1 MKCPKCQHENT
12 DTAKF
17 CEECAA
23 PLPRTCA
30 DCGSQVSLT
39 AKFCPQCG
47 HPLRPVA
54 DDPRFASPKSY
65 TPQHLADK
73 ILTSRAALEGERKQ
87 VTVLFADIKG
97 SMELFANRDPEH
109 AQKLLDPV
117 LERMI
122 EAVHR
127 YEGTVNRVMGDGIM
141 ALFGAPIAHED
152 HAVRA
157 CYAALRMQETV
168 ARYANEVQRSHGV
181 PVTIRVGLNSGEIV
195 VCAIGNDL
203 HMDYTVVGQTAH
215 LAARMEQMA
224 KPGSVLTTADT
235 LQLAEGYVA
244 MKPLGPVPVKGLAEL
259 VEIYEVTGAGAAR
272 SRLQA
277 AAGRGLTRFVGRDV
291 ELEQLCR
298 AQQLAAQSR
307 SQVVAIVGE
316 AGVGK
321 SRLVHEFVHSD
332 HTAGWLVLESSSA
345 SYGHATPYLPVIELL
360 RHYFQINVHDST
372 RSIRERVTGKILTLD
387 SSLEDAI
394 PPVLDL
400 LDALDEEHPFRSLDP
415 LQHRQCT
422 YQAVT
427 RLLLSENRVQPV
439 VAVFEDLQW
448 NDSLTLGLLNEF
460 VVGAKDARLLLV
472 VSYRPE
478 YRDEWRSW
486 PNYRQLRLG
495 PLASETLAEL
505 LQALLGS
512 DPSLSTVKSFL
523 AERASGNP
531 FFAEEIVRALVGTR
545 VLEGARGSYR
555 LARPFSSIEVPPTV
569 QAVLAARIDALPAAE
584 KRLLHEA
591 AVVGHDAPFTLL
603 HAICGLTEDELRG
616 LLDNLQAAEFLYAT
630 QLFPD
635 LQYTFKHSLTHD
647 VTYRGVLHERR
658 RDIHARVVDAMEKL
672 YADRLGEQVER
683 LAHHAVRGELQEKAM
698 HYLRQ
703 AGGKAA
709 ARAALADARA
719 WFEQALGVLKAL
731 PESQAALEQA
741 FEIRL
746 ELRPVLRQLGEGR
759 QMLEHLREAEALAER
774 LKDDRRL
781 GQVCAFMTTVQS
793 TLNELDEALVTGTRA
808 LEIAERLGDL
818 RLRILTTSY
827 LEQAYYYRGEYEHV
841 VEFATDNLA
850 ALPAEWVHEY
860 FGMAVPASIFG
871 RAWLIMSLAELGR
884 FTEAAK
890 YQAEAIRLAE
900 PTEHAFT
907 IGWAHFAAS
916 MPHLLKGDWAKARL
930 QVEHWIAMLR
940 SGNVAIHLPWAAA
953 SSAWALAQIGEAG
966 EALNWVREAEQL
978 LERQAA
984 RGIVGHRGW
993 AYHAVGRAS
1002 LLLGRLDEARR
1013 LGDRAVETSQRQPG
1027 FAAHALCLLGDIA
1040 THPDRFD
1047 AESGEAHYGEALALA
1062 QPHGMRPVVAHC
1074 HLGLGNLYRR
1084 ASQPQHARENL
1095 TTAMTMYREM
1105 DMGFWLEQGKADMA
1119 NSGHVEPRVRRAVKM
1134 LGPRP

>member
-12 DTAKF
+12 NKAKF

-39 AKFCPQCG
+39 AKFCAQCG
-47 HPLRPVA
+47 HPLEPFAEDV
-54 DDPRFASPKSY
+54 RFASPKSY
-65 TPQHLADK
+65 TPPHLADK

-97 SMELFANRDPEH
+97 SMELLADRDPED

-168 ARYANEVQRSHGV
+168 TQYSDEIRHSHGV
-181 PVTIRVGLNSGEIV
+181 PLQIRVGLNSGEIV

-244 MKPLGPVPVKGLAEL
+244 TKPLGPVPVKGLADP
-259 VEIYEVTGAGAAR
+259 VHIYELTGAGAAR
-272 SRLQA
+272 TRLQA
-277 AAGRGLTRFVGRDV
+277 AAGRGLTRFVGRDL
-291 ELEQLCR
+291 ELEQLRR
-298 AQQLAAQSR
+298 AQQLAGQAR
-307 SQVVAIVGE
+307 GQVVAIVGE

-332 HTAGWLVLESSSA
+332 HTADWLVLESSSV
-345 SYGHATPYLPVIELL
+345 SYGRATSYLPVIELL
-360 RHYFQINVHDST
+360 RDYFKINDRDSM
-372 RSIRERVTGKILTLD
+372 RSIREKATGKLLMLD
-387 SSLEDAI
+387 TSLQDAI

-400 LDALDEEHPFRSLDP
+400 LDSLDDEHPFRSLDVA
-415 LQHRQCT
+415 QHRQYT
-422 YQAVT
+422 YQALV
-427 RLLLSENRVQPV
+427 RLLLSETRVQPV
-439 VAVFEDLQW
+439 VAVFEDLHW
-448 NDSLTLGLLNEF
+448 NDSLTLGLLNEL

-472 VSYRPE
+472 VSYRSE
-478 YRDEWRSW
+478 YRDEWSNR
-486 PNYRQLRLG
+486 PNYRKLRLD

-505 LQALLGS
+505 LEALLGS
-512 DPSLSTVKSFL
+512 DRSLASVKRFL

-531 FFAEEIVRALVGTR
+531 FFAEEIVRVLVDTR
-545 VLEGARGSYR
+545 VLEGTRGSYR
-555 LARPFSSIEVPPTV
+555 LARPLSSIEVPPTV

-591 AVVGHDAPFTLL
+591 AVIGHDVPFTLL

-616 LLDNLQAAEFLYAT
+616 LLDNLQAAEFLYAA

-647 VTYRGVLHERR
+647 VTYRGVLHARR
-658 RDIHARVVDAMEKL
+658 REIHARVVDAIEKL

-683 LAHHAVRGELQEKAM
+683 LAHHAVRAELQEKAV

-703 AGGKAA
+703 AGGKAT

-719 WFEQALGVLKAL
+719 WFEQGLSILKAL
-731 PESQAALEQA
+731 PEGQAALEQA

-746 ELRPVLRQLGEGR
+746 ELRPVLRQLGEGW

-774 LKDDRRL
+774 LKDDHRSGR
-781 GQVCAFMTTVQS
+781 VWTFMTTVLS

-808 LEIAERLGDL
+808 LEIARRLGDL
-818 RLRILTTSY
+818 RLRILSTSH

-841 VEFATDNLA
+841 VELATDNLA
-850 ALPAEWVHEY
+850 ALPADWAHEY
-860 FGMAVPASIFG
+860 FGMAVPASVFA

-884 FTEAAK
+884 FAEAAK
-890 YQAEAIRLAE
+890 YEAEAIRLAE
-900 PTEHAFT
+900 PTRHAHT
-907 IGWAHFAAS
+907 IGWAHMAAS
-916 MPHLLKGDWAKARL
+916 MLHLSNGDWAKAHL
-930 QVEHWIAMLR
+930 LIEHWINIPGTLD
-940 SGNVAIHLPWAAA
+940 VAVLLPWAVA
-953 SSAWALAQIGEAG
+953 SSAWALAEIGEAS
-966 EALNWVREAEQL
+966 EALSRVREGEQL
-978 LERQAA
+978 LERQTA
-984 RGIVGHRGW
+984 RGIFAHRGW
-993 AYHAVGRAS
+993 AYHAVGRAC
-1002 LLLGRLDEARR
+1002 LLLGRLEEARR
-1013 LGDRAVETSQRQPG
+1013 LGQRSVESSQRQPG
-1027 FAAHALCLLGDIA
+1027 FAAHALSLLGDIA
-1040 THPDRFD
+1040 THPERFE
-1047 AESGEAHYGEALALA
+1047 AESGAAHYRDALALA
-1062 QPHGMRPVVAHC
+1062 ELHGMRPLVAHC
-1074 HLGLGNLYRR
+1074 HLGLGKLYRR
-1084 ASQPQHARENL
+1084 TGQLKHARENL
-1095 TTAMTMYREM
+1095 ATAATMHREM
-1105 DMGFWLEQGKADMA
+1105 DMA
-1119 NSGHVEPRVRRAVKM
+1119 SGRAEE
-1134 LGPRP
+1134 G